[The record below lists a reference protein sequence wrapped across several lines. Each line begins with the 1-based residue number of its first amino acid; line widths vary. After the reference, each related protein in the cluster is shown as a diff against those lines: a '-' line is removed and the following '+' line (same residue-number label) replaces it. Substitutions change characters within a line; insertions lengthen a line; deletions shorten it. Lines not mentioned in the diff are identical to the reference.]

1 VTGLAFFTDGVTISR
16 HKSDVSGIMLF
27 YTMKQTVV
35 PKSSCWQYLCMSW
48 YIYSHFRHVCSAMEF
63 G

>member
-1 VTGLAFFTDGVTISR
+1 MRSPDYIYYYVTELAFLTDGVIISR

-35 PKSSCWQYLCMSW
+35 PKSSC
-48 YIYSHFRHVCSAMEF
+48 
-63 G
+63 